1 MSTLFGNANLFPSQ
15 QQPSI
20 FSQSQNTTATSN
32 GINNVSN
39 PQSAGPTSNIQ
50 NSSNHLN
57 NSSNTNPTWFQNSK
71 KRVIPNHLVPK
82 KRAGFHVTSS
92 SSGSSNPSSSNSKSG
107 TLSSSSST
115 SASKKDSKSPNF
127 LSSLSSSNSNDFNL
141 ISFGSNVHRN
151 TSASVGSL
159 YDASIGGGDITKYD
173 ETINDTLHEEFS
185 LYETQDDLPPS
196 RSIYDLNDEVL
207 LSLNEPS
214 KQHSD
219 SFLNKDPKDF
229 NNVFNRATAS
239 SSAVPVGGKDEKQS
253 STSIIG
259 TEILN
264 DSTTAGAGSTTV
276 SETLK
281 SLKNGDSAI
290 LVFGYPESMANQVIQ
305 HFQAYG
311 SILEDF
317 EATKTKHHFTKYYH
331 QQSASRDFDST
342 SASSQIIPLFT
353 GHSWVKLT
361 FDNPASAINALRENG
376 SVFNGVLLGVIPYN
390 KYALEKLEKR
400 KLQPG
405 EDIGGGLELSL
416 YATSSSPTAISTNN
430 NNIPSSS
437 NAINPDSENQSSY
450 SNKLDIKDGSGF
462 FLHAKNVND
471 QSKPDETKKGGQIG
485 ILNSISKY
493 LFGINEL

>member
-1 MSTLFGNANLFPSQ
+1 M
-15 QQPSI
+15 
-20 FSQSQNTTATSN
+20 
-32 GINNVSN
+32 
-39 PQSAGPTSNIQ
+39 
-50 NSSNHLN
+50 
-57 NSSNTNPTWFQNSK
+57 
-71 KRVIPNHLVPK
+71 
-82 KRAGFHVTSS
+82 
-92 SSGSSNPSSSNSKSG
+92 
-107 TLSSSSST
+107 
-115 SASKKDSKSPNF
+115 
-127 LSSLSSSNSNDFNL
+127 
-141 ISFGSNVHRN
+141 HRN
-151 TSASVGSL
+151 ASASVGSL

-173 ETINDTLHEEFS
+173 ETINDTLHEEFL

-229 NNVFNRATAS
+229 NNVFNKATAS
-239 SSAVPVGGKDEKQS
+239 SSAAPVSGKDDKQS

-259 TEILN
+259 AD
-264 DSTTAGAGSTTV
+264 DSTTAGAGSATAL
-276 SETLK
+276 ETLK

-331 QQSASRDFDST
+331 QQSASRDFDTT

-390 KYALEKLEKR
+390 KHALEKLEKR

-405 EDIGGGLELSL
+405 EDIGGGLELLL
-416 YATSSSPTAISTNN
+416 YATSSSATANVNN
-430 NNIPSSS
+430 KNIPSSS
-437 NAINPDSENQSSY
+437 NPIGPDSENQSSY

-471 QSKPDETKKGGQIG
+471 LSKIDEPKKGGQIG